1 MSSPSIHVTDHPQKG
16 RDQGHVTHFVSWG
29 PSDISGMAKARIV
42 KFCTQVDCQ
51 ILAYRWQTT
60 SKRDM
65 VRVIWPIFN
74 VHACNHVS
82 KMAEVRFTKFCMRV
96 EYIKC

>member
-51 ILAYRWQTT
+51 ILAYR
-60 SKRDM
+60 
-65 VRVIWPIFN
+65 
-74 VHACNHVS
+74 
-82 KMAEVRFTKFCMRV
+82 
-96 EYIKC
+96 